1 MTAMKVLQCSIEGAN
16 IF

>member
-1 MTAMKVLQCSIEGAN
+1 MEGAN